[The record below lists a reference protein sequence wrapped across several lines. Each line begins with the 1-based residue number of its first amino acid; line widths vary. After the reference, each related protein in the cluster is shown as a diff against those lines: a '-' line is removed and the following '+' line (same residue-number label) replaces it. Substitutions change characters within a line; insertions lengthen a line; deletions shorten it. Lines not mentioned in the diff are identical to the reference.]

1 MVASQP
7 PDIVTVPLE
16 EVGGKQK
23 RVPPDFDLIRTA
35 RAMGIS
41 FGDSA
46 TSSLSREPVDSLDR
60 LGKRRHFLRR
70 L

>member
-35 RAMGIS
+35 RAHGY
-41 FGDSA
+41 FVRRWNVYFFELLA
-46 TSSLSREPVDSLDR
+46 PSRA
-60 LGKRRHFLRR
+60 
-70 L
+70 